1 MRWNHIGTGA
11 GRIATGAPRRKWAP
25 SAYALSHRPF
35 ASAGIASFW
44 VWTQVV
50 VAADVVPDKF
60 FGTSDEVFQLRL
72 EAAEIRIR

>member
-1 MRWNHIGTGA
+1 LPL
-11 GRIATGAPRRKWAP
+11 IAYRRSIAIAP
-25 SAYALSHRPF
+25 
-35 ASAGIASFW
+35 SAGIASFW